1 MSLLWGLMSSDTF
14 WSDLALPQVAVARG
28 QDRTANVSQ
37 QENGLKISP
46 EKWLTIKGNMKACCP
61 NRKPIR
67 NLSGDDWLNSSIK
80 I

>member
-46 EKWLTIKGNMKACCP
+46 EK
-61 NRKPIR
+61 
-67 NLSGDDWLNSSIK
+67 
-80 I
+80 